1 MVQRA
6 APASGVFGTAAQGG
20 MGTFVVVRSN
30 RGGEGKTLLAQLLV
44 EYLVESRADWVL
56 YSSTTR
62 DSGYAGSGGERCF
75 PLAIGDTRSMVRFV
89 DAIQRHPA
97 AWTLLDLAHVDDRR
111 FVDFCDIT
119 GAVTE
124 LADTGVAT
132 LSFRV
137 YAPPARDVKTTFW
150 AESLID
156 AREMLVL
163 NNFASA
169 HLREWRDNP
178 ERQELVDERVP
189 EFVIPRVDEL
199 AVRHFLSR
207 RTLMHDY
214 LVDHSGTGVDVFAR
228 VQLARLVHAF
238 HTQFKQ
244 FLLSRDLLRLNDPL
258 FQ

>member
-1 MVQRA
+1 
-6 APASGVFGTAAQGG
+6 

-44 EYLVESRADWVL
+44 EYLTEQRADWML
-56 YSSTTR
+56 FSSAAR
-62 DSGYAGSGGERCF
+62 EYGYAGSGAERCF
-75 PLAIGDTRSMVRFV
+75 PVTIRDTRSMVRFV
-89 DAIQRHPA
+89 DAIQRHDD
-97 AWTLLDLAHVDDRR
+97 AWTLLDLAHVDDHR
-111 FVDFCDIT
+111 FVEFCDIT

-124 LADTGVAT
+124 LAEVGIAT
-132 LSFRV
+132 LSLRV
-137 YAPPARDVKTTFW
+137 YGPPARDVKATFW

-156 AREMLVL
+156 AREILVL

-178 ERQELVDERVP
+178 VRQELVDERVP
-189 EFVIPRVDEL
+189 EFIIPRVDDV

-207 RTLMHDY
+207 RTLLHDY
-214 LVDHSGTGVDVFAR
+214 LGGRSGTGVDVFAR

-238 HTQFKQ
+238 HTQFRQ
-244 FLLSRDLLRLNDPL
+244 FLLSRDLSRLNDPL